1 MKRFAALGLALVLMA
16 VAASCGG
23 SSNTTAVTAPTG
35 TISTETFTGTVQANS
50 TDGSHTFVV
59 TTAGNTVSVTLLSAG
74 PPAGVVV
81 YLGIGNPGTGGTCSL
96 IQAPTLA
103 QSSNTAQITGT
114 AAAGTYCISVQ
125 EFQGIGPITY
135 AVTVAHT

>member
-1 MKRFAALGLALVLMA
+1 MKRFAALGLALVVMT
-16 VAASCGG
+16 AACGG
-23 SSNTTAVTAPTG
+23 SDNTTAVTAPTG
-35 TISTETFTGTVQANS
+35 TTKTETFTGTVQANS
-50 TDGSHTFVV
+50 TDGLNTFVV
-59 TTAGNTVSVTLLSAG
+59 ATAGNAVAVTLISAG
-74 PPAGVVV
+74 PPAGVVL
-81 YLGIGNPGTGGTCSL
+81 YLGIGNPGAGGTCSL

-135 AVTVAHT
+135 TVTVAHT